1 MANWF
6 SRMFLGS
13 VVIGSLSGSAAQ
25 AADNSH
31 SDART
36 DPVEIPADVRKGLSD
51 IRIFKNVIPIERDTP
66 LPGSWSGGGHNQEI
80 KAHYDHSHR
89 RVVCQ
94 TYFVSDQIA
103 YLRARHHDNQLPR
116 NDFAAALQE
125 FRRMLKAVKYPGP
138 LPETLKEV
146 QSVLSSA
153 ETVLSRKNL
162 QNVRRTAFETGL
174 EAAADFVRSIEDVN
188 RENTSPHVVTHE
200 LEHGQTAL
208 IKEKALLP
216 SSLLSPQ
223 DYLLF
228 GMADELN
235 SFCKEGKT
243 TGKTPQQ
250 VIDEFR
256 RIHQGGYLERNS
268 DAIFNRHSYWN
279 SETYRH
285 SYAQNLD
292 LKAVRQIAATTPVVF
307 GETFTADINGQPY
320 AVSKCIRESDQSFC
334 YTVMEDGER
343 QRLPDG
349 SSITAPDGKK
359 YEANILYASNGKPL
373 TDRQGRKNGG
383 YGYWDEQDGWSLKLA
398 ESRMQPQEN
407 FSRRNFEKLM
417 TEKFGEKTPDNTLR
431 SLIENELEHYRQSRD
446 YHKLAGMY
454 TTETIDPA
462 YVAECKTTPLT
473 DDYVRA
479 GNLFRAKTNDN
490 TKNLVDITDA
500 YTKQGI
506 ISKHIDHARTVLSD
520 KNTNQ
525 ETVQAE
531 KTHQNRADYN
541 QFIETYKQLEQ
552 QRK

>member
-13 VVIGSLSGSAAQ
+13 VVIGSLSGSSAQ

-31 SDART
+31 ADART

-51 IRIFKNVIPIERDTP
+51 IRIFKNVISIERDTP

-94 TYFVSDQIA
+94 TYSVSDQIA
-103 YLRARHHDNQLPR
+103 YLRARHHDDQLPR
-116 NDFAAALQE
+116 SDFAAALQE
-125 FRRMLKAVKYPGP
+125 FHQMLKAVKYPGP
-138 LPETLKEV
+138 LPKSLEEV
-146 QSVLSSA
+146 QNVLSSA
-153 ETVLSRKNL
+153 ETVLSKKNM
-162 QNVRRTAFETGL
+162 QNVRRAASETGL
-174 EAAADFVRSIEDVN
+174 EAAADFSQSIENVN

-200 LEHGQTAL
+200 LEHGQTAFV
-208 IKEKALLP
+208 KEKALLP

-228 GMADELN
+228 SMADELN
-235 SFCKEGKT
+235 SFCKEGEMM
-243 TGKTPQQ
+243 GKTPQQ

-256 RIHQGGYLERNS
+256 RIHQGGYLQRNS
-268 DAIFNRHSYWN
+268 EAVFNSFSYWN
-279 SETYRH
+279 SETYKH

-292 LKAVRQIAATTPVVF
+292 LKAALQITAATPIVF
-307 GETFTADINGQPY
+307 GETFTANLNGQSY
-320 AVSKCIRESDQSFC
+320 AISKCIRESDQSFC
-334 YTVMEDGER
+334 YTVMEDGKR

-349 SSITAPDGKK
+349 STITAPDGKK

-373 TDRQGRKNGG
+373 TDRQGHKNAG
-383 YGYWDEQDGWSLKLA
+383 YGYWDEQEGWSLKLA
-398 ESRMQPQEN
+398 ENRMQAQDN
-407 FSRRNFEKLM
+407 FSHGNFEKLM
-417 TEKFGEKTPDNTLR
+417 TEKFGEKSPDNTLR
-431 SLIENELEHYRQSRD
+431 RLIEAELEQYRQSLD
-446 YHKLAGMY
+446 YQKLSGMY

-462 YVAECKTTPLT
+462 YVTDCQTTPLT

-490 TKNLVDITDA
+490 NTNLVDITDN

-506 ISKHIDHARTVLSD
+506 ISKHIDYARAALSD
-520 KNTNQ
+520 KSTNP
-525 ETVQAE
+525 ETAQARQ
-531 KTHQNRADYN
+531 TPQSRGDYN
-541 QFIETYKQLEQ
+541 QFIETYKQLGQ